1 MLTVLQYRPMLLASS
16 AVMAAGLLT
25 MGGLGT
31 PNPMTIDLKKGVV
44 GMYVVMA
51 LGFSLGWG
59 PQTYVVATE
68 LPALRLRDMT
78 LQLGFVVNV
87 ISKYVVLRPVLR
99 LSRIHLLSRRL
110 ICIFQLCRQF
120 HYPLPCRCG
129 ICGSE
134 LQGWVYIW
142 CHCRCRVCLYF
153 PFRAGVSG

>member
-1 MLTVLQYRPMLLASS
+1 MPFQCRPMLLASS

-31 PNPMTIDLKKGVV
+31 PNPMTTDLKKGVV

-87 ISKYVVLRPVLR
+87 ISKYVVLCPV
-99 LSRIHLLSRRL
+99 HLLPYIYLLSQKL
-110 ICIFQLCRQF
+110 ICIIQLCRQL
-120 HYPLPCRCG
+120 HHPLPCRCG
-129 ICGSE
+129 ICRSK
-134 LQGWVYIW
+134 LQGWIHLW
-142 CHCRCRVCLYF
+142 CHCGCRVCLHVL
-153 PFRAGVSG
+153 FRARVPR

>member
-1 MLTVLQYRPMLLASS
+1 MLLASS

-31 PNPMTIDLKKGVV
+31 PSPMTTDLKKGVV

-78 LQLGFVVNV
+78 LQLGFFVNV
-87 ISKYVVLRPVLR
+87 ISKYVVFSPVI
-99 LSRIHLLSRRL
+99 LSSGIYLLFQRL
-110 ICIFQLCRQF
+110 IWIIQLCRQL
-120 HYPLPCRCG
+120 HHPLPCRCG
-129 ICGSE
+129 ICGPK
-134 LQGWVYIW
+134 LQGWINIRR
-142 CHCRCRVCLYF
+142 HCGYRVCLHF
-153 PFRAGVSG
+153 PFRTRVPRQDS